1 MKIPVFDVGI
11 GEVHKRD
18 VKKACIM
25 KEKKHPEYAL
35 ILAFDVK
42 VNQEAQKQADTD
54 GVTIFTADIIYHL
67 QDKFTKYM
75 EKFRESQKT
84 ESKKVAVFP
93 VVLSIDKQ
101 HIFRKQDPIILGC
114 QVVGGQLRTGTPIC
128 IPDKQ
133 NLVIGHVAGI
143 ENNKKTVQL
152 ARRGD
157 TVCVKIEQ
165 TTAQNHIMYGRHFDH
180 NNQLYSQISRQ
191 SIDTLKE
198 HFKDEMKK
206 EDWELIIGMKKVF
219 EIQ

>member
-1 MKIPVFDVGI
+1 
-11 GEVHKRD
+11 
-18 VKKACIM
+18 M

-42 VNQEAQKQADTD
+42 VNPDAQKQADTD

-75 EKFRESQKT
+75 EKFRETQKT
-84 ESKKVAVFP
+84 ETRKDAVFP
-93 VVLSIDKQ
+93 VILQVDKQ

-114 QVVGGQLRTGTPIC
+114 QVLAGQLRSGTPLC
-128 IPDKQ
+128 IPDKDD
-133 NLVIGHVAGI
+133 LAIGHVASI
-143 ENNKKTVQL
+143 EINKKGVPK

-165 TTAQNHIMYGRHFDH
+165 TTAQNHIMYGRHFDFS
-180 NNQLYSQISRQ
+180 NKIYSKITRE

-198 HFKDEMKK
+198 HFKDEMIK
-206 EDWELIIGMKKVF
+206 EDWEAVIGMKKIF
-219 EIQ
+219 NIQ